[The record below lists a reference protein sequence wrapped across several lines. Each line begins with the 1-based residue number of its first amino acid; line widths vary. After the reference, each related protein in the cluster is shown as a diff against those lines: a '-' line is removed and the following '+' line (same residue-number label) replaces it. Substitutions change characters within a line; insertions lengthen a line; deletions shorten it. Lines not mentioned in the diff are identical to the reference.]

1 MPFPNPSALLSNCHL
16 RKPVPTL
23 LLPSHVLLQA
33 PVILQMSGLMPSFC
47 QCCIQC
53 ISLTRLG
60 YLQGRDPVWIN
71 LVPLGHITA
80 PGPEYLVTNKDAES
94 S

>member
-1 MPFPNPSALLSNCHL
+1 MPFPITSALLSNYHL

-23 LLPSHVLLQA
+23 VLPSRVLLQA
-33 PVILQMSGLMPSFC
+33 PVTLRMSGFRPFC
-47 QCCIQC
+47 QCYIQC

-80 PGPEYLVTNKDAES
+80 PGPEYLVTNKDAEWS
-94 S
+94 